1 MHVDWFRLKFHD
13 SAGLQKNT
21 HNIILNA
28 LHEISEVSIIEDRL
42 DEQRTKANKCTIGY
56 DARNNCISNNLIE
69 SGIIDAS
76 QGPENAITIAV
87 DSAKRFAS
95 TEVCMVNLPI
105 NDKDMGPAG
114 LM

>member
-1 MHVDWFRLKFHD
+1 MIQSMVLQINARRDKMQ
-13 SAGLQKNT
+13 SALESQRIKIFT
-21 HNIILNA
+21 KLNA
-28 LHEISEVSIIEDRL
+28 DYLL
-42 DEQRTKANKCTIGY
+42 YDEA
-56 DARNNCISNNLIE
+56 SNELRNLIE

-95 TEVCMVNLPI
+95 TEVCMVNLPT